1 MMKIVCGTLLDEDKF
16 LIGQRLESNPKFPNK
31 WELPGGKVEEG
42 ESPDD
47 AIVREWK
54 EELDIEIKTYYL
66 IPERELH
73 GLMVYPYLIKYKSGK
88 PRLNEHQKVKWIT
101 LDEISDYDFTPIT
114 KKILY
119 IIRGSYQLFLNKK
132 SE

>member
-1 MMKIVCGTLLDEDKF
+1 
-16 LIGQRLESNPKFPNK
+16 
-31 WELPGGKVEEG
+31 
-42 ESPDD
+42 
-47 AIVREWK
+47 
-54 EELDIEIKTYYL
+54 
-66 IPERELH
+66 
-73 GLMVYPYLIKYKSGK
+73 MVYPYLIKYKSGK

-119 IIRGSYQLFLNKK
+119 IIKGSYQLFLNKK